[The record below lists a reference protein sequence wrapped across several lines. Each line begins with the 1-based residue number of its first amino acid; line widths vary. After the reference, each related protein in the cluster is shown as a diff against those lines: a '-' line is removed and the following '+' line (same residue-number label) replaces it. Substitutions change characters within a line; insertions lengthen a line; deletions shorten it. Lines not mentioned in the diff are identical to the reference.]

1 MNDKYTKKRLQKTVV
16 SKWQL
21 KRRQRSEAQL
31 QRAAAAAYISIRKFR
46 KQLELKLFFFFS
58 PAAFLRTLFF
68 DTREISDFLLFS
80 PPTPPYTLGFSAGKL
95 PAWPQRRY
103 ICCCTAIS
111 VWHCFCSPLQ
121 GSRPSV
127 SRECPYPHMPL
138 PHPDPPP
145 LAGDHLLISS
155 SALASPPASFS

>member
-1 MNDKYTKKRLQKTVV
+1 MAVKEKAALRG
-16 SKWQL
+16 
-21 KRRQRSEAQL
+21 
-31 QRAAAAAYISIRKFR
+31 AAAEGSGGGLHQHPKIPEASRVEA
-46 KQLELKLFFFFS
+46 FFFFS